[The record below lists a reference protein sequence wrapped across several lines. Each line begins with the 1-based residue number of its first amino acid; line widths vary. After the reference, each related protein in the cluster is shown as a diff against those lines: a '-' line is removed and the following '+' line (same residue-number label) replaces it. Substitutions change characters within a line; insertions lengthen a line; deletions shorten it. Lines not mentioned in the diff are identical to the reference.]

1 MCPHCGQNAPIVYR
15 GVAAYCS
22 ACQRQRPALIAPS
35 VSYAGKPSTVG
46 GTVAGVIGW
55 LVLFFGLSTAAIVG
69 VLLGLASTAL
79 GLVVGIPIAVFTLAI
94 SLSLLLSG
102 RSLRKT
108 GVEKQKQMRKKGILA
123 LAMNRGGAV
132 TAYDVGNALDM
143 PTAEADAF
151 LTEMAKADPE
161 EVTVELDDK
170 GGIYYAFPRM
180 AAPGSRNI
188 GGFVPPGGG
197 RARIEDPRIRVSGV
211 PDTFESEGLD
221 YEEPAQK
228 KQQRRGP

>member
-15 GVAAYCS
+15 GVAAFCS
-22 ACQRQRPALIAPS
+22 ACGRPRPALIAPS

-55 LVLFFGLSTAAIVG
+55 IV
-69 VLLGLASTAL
+69 
-79 GLVVGIPIAVFTLAI
+79 LVVGVCATIGIGLLLSLLSTTFALAVSIPMGILTIAV

-108 GVEKQKQMRKKGILA
+108 GEQKQKDMRRKAITA

-132 TAYDVGNALDM
+132 TAQDVATSLDI
-143 PTAEADAF
+143 PAPEADAF

-161 EVTVELDDK
+161 EVTVELDDR
-170 GGIYYAFPRM
+170 GGIYYAFPRI
-180 AAPGSRNI
+180 APVAKR
-188 GGFVPPGGG
+188 
-197 RARIEDPRIRVSGV
+197 RIEEPRVRVQGV
-211 PDTFESEGLD
+211 PSTIEAEGLD
-221 YEEPAQK
+221 YDESAQQPQ
-228 KQQRRGP
+228 KQRQKL